1 MGDYKREDRG
11 EREMFSVV
19 CTKCNKNCE
28 VPFKPTGSK
37 PVLCSDCFGKN
48 KPQRRDGGRDRR
60 GGDHRGGDRN
70 GGRREFNGM
79 NNRSEHYDMEFEK
92 LHKKLDKILAL
103 LTPKHITRL
112 ADTTEQNDSAEDA
125 TETE

>member
-1 MGDYKREDRG
+1 MGSDDRQSD
-11 EREMFSVV
+11 REMFSVV
-19 CTKCNKNCE
+19 CTTCKKDCQ

-37 PVLCSDCFGKN
+37 PVLCSDCFEKKN
-48 KPQRRDGGRDRR
+48 PRRDGGRDRR
-60 GGDHRGGDRN
+60 GGDRRGGDRGR
-70 GGRREFNGM
+70 GGRDRDGGAM

-112 ADTTEQNDSAEDA
+112 ADTADDSETAD
-125 TETE
+125 ETEASE